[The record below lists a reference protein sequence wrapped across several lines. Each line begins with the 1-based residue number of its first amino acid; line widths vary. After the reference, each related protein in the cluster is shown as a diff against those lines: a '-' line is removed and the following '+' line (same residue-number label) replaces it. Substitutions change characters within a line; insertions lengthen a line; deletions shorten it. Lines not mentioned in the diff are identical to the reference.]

1 MVRLPLEPPPGPK
14 KKLEEPDG
22 DFKKY
27 GEVMFPTGGPSFVLL
42 KRLLTFIERLSV

>member
-14 KKLEEPDG
+14 KKLEEPEG

-27 GEVMFPTGGPSFVLL
+27 GDAMFPTGTPSFVRL
-42 KRLLTFIERLSV
+42 KRLLTLMEILNA